1 MDGPVVAII
10 AAAVLGFIVRVFNI
24 VVEWLAKVLGVEPPA
39 PIDAPDTLS
48 VPQSAAKPPP
58 EPETPPAP

>member
-1 MDGPVVAII
+1 MDGAVVAII

-39 PIDAPDTLS
+39 PIEP
-48 VPQSAAKPPP
+48 
-58 EPETPPAP
+58 PETPHLPHRHSDPTPPPSG